1 MMLAALA
8 RTTARAASIGA
19 LAAASILL
27 SADVTSAQSPQQILV
42 TAPLFDVRVETYDPP
57 PEGYNLDITLV
68 NPTDRPVEAD
78 AKVIAGPDGW
88 QASLFRRVDAL
99 IVERVMLPPNSR
111 DTSLNFHFIVPP
123 GTDNGEYVFRLGLF
137 DGGRLLDDVEYNV
150 TVAVPPGSEPSPL
163 GGAAARV
170 LTGGFE
176 FDARFTNRQGRVNET
191 LTFSVSLRS
200 RDFVPLNFTLG
211 ADTPPGWQVA
221 YTPSFQN
228 TRVGALT
235 LTGGATQNF
244 DVEVVPPANA
254 GPGMHI
260 VTLKAVAEGLDPVG
274 LPLQV
279 DLAGVADVSM
289 TTESG
294 RLTAKLTTGESTELT
309 VVVVNSGDEAAD
321 NVRFVA
327 DAPPDWTVTLSENPI
342 PRIEAGAS
350 VELAVTV
357 EAPEQTV
364 PGDYNLRLL
373 TVVGGE
379 SDELQFRITAIRSS
393 SFGFIGIGVIVA
405 VILGLAALFFRSG
418 RR

>member
-1 MMLAALA
+1 M
-8 RTTARAASIGA
+8 
-19 LAAASILL
+19 
-27 SADVTSAQSPQQILV
+27 
-42 TAPLFDVRVETYDPP
+42 
-57 PEGYNLDITLV
+57 
-68 NPTDRPVEAD
+68 
-78 AKVIAGPDGW
+78 
-88 QASLFRRVDAL
+88 
-99 IVERVMLPPNSR
+99 
-111 DTSLNFHFIVPP
+111 
-123 GTDNGEYVFRLGLF
+123 
-137 DGGRLLDDVEYNV
+137 
-150 TVAVPPGSEPSPL
+150 
-163 GGAAARV
+163 

-235 LTGGATQNF
+235 LTGGGTQNF

-260 VTLKAVAEGLDPVG
+260 VTLKATAEGFDPG
-274 LPLQV
+274 ELPLQV
-279 DLAGVADVSM
+279 DLAGVADISM

-379 SDELQFRITAIRSS
+379 SDELQFRITALRSS

-405 VILGLAALFFRSG
+405 VILGLATLFFRSG

>member
-1 MMLAALA
+1 M
-8 RTTARAASIGA
+8 
-19 LAAASILL
+19 
-27 SADVTSAQSPQQILV
+27 
-42 TAPLFDVRVETYDPP
+42 
-57 PEGYNLDITLV
+57 
-68 NPTDRPVEAD
+68 
-78 AKVIAGPDGW
+78 
-88 QASLFRRVDAL
+88 
-99 IVERVMLPPNSR
+99 
-111 DTSLNFHFIVPP
+111 
-123 GTDNGEYVFRLGLF
+123 
-137 DGGRLLDDVEYNV
+137 
-150 TVAVPPGSEPSPL
+150 
-163 GGAAARV
+163 
-170 LTGGFE
+170 
-176 FDARFTNRQGRVNET
+176 
-191 LTFSVSLRS
+191 
-200 RDFVPLNFTLG
+200 PLNFTLG

-235 LTGGATQNF
+235 LTGGASQNF

-260 VTLKAVAEGLDPVG
+260 VTLKAVAEGLDPAE

-294 RLTAKLTTGESTELT
+294 RLTAKVTAGESAELT
-309 VVVVNSGDEAAD
+309 VIVMNSGDEAAD

-350 VELAVTV
+350 VDLAVTV

-364 PGDYNLRLL
+364 PGDYNIRLL

-379 SDELQFRITAIRSS
+379 SDELQFRITAGRSS
-393 SFGFIGIGVIVA
+393 SFGFVGVAVIVA